1 MTETIEHIVV
11 SPNKKRHE
19 TPIFLQH
26 GSWHGASCWKHVQ
39 PCLADL
45 GYEVHAI
52 SLPGHGNSSLQK
64 ASINDYGFEDYLDC
78 LAAEIGKLGRPP
90 VLVGHSLG
98 GLLCMKYL
106 ESHRLPGA
114 VLLASVPHTGMA
126 RFLLKLFRKA
136 PGSLLRQLALGDG
149 SIKDPALSRAL
160 FFGENTQL
168 DLNEFHHELSAESMR
183 VSQQILLQ
191 VRVHPEKIQ
200 TPTLVVA
207 GQKDAAFSTEE
218 ELHLAEFLGA
228 KFVLMANMA
237 HDLMLEPGWQG
248 IAGEIDRFISDDL
261 KLP

>member
-1 MTETIEHIVV
+1 
-11 SPNKKRHE
+11 
-19 TPIFLQH
+19 
-26 GSWHGASCWKHVQ
+26 
-39 PCLADL
+39 
-45 GYEVHAI
+45 
-52 SLPGHGNSSLQK
+52 
-64 ASINDYGFEDYLDC
+64 
-78 LAAEIGKLGRPP
+78 
-90 VLVGHSLG
+90 
-98 GLLCMKYL
+98 
-106 ESHRLPGA
+106 
-114 VLLASVPHTGMA
+114 
-126 RFLLKLFRKA
+126 
-136 PGSLLRQLALGDG
+136 
-149 SIKDPALSRAL
+149 
-160 FFGENTQL
+160 
-168 DLNEFHHELSAESMR
+168 MR